1 MNKRIPLAIAM
12 GAGLT
17 AAGLLAAR
25 AATRRSASRYRAH
38 DKAVGDVDAFDLD
51 AVGVEARVLP
61 SHDGGNLYVVE
72 KGPPD
77 ARPLVLLHG
86 ITLAAR
92 VWGYQLR
99 DLSDRYR
106 VIAVDLR
113 GHGQSTAGREGF
125 GLHLLAEDLCTVLER
140 LDLRDAI
147 VVGHSM
153 GGMTLMR
160 FCGDHPQVLD
170 ERVAGVVFLA
180 TAGVVPLPPVV
191 QRVLARATP
200 RLQRL
205 GEVRGWERFPR
216 LAGAEGD
223 LPYVLARRVFGR
235 DPSHTH
241 IELTRQ
247 LAAACA
253 PSTSFPS
260 GLGLV
265 LHDAEE
271 ALAATRTPALVIAG
285 ELDTLTPVAFSRR
298 IAELLPDAEL
308 HVLDGAGHQLML
320 ERPDE
325 LADLLDRFAERLAR
339 DPATAPVGISDA

>member
-1 MNKRIPLAIAM
+1 MSERKGRRLPLAVAM
-12 GAGLT
+12 GAGLAT
-17 AAGLLAAR
+17 AGVLAAR
-25 AATRRSASRYRAH
+25 AAVKRTAAHHRANDRH
-38 DKAVGDVDAFDLD
+38 ADDVSAFDLD
-51 AVGVEARVLP
+51 ALGVRVQTLP
-61 SHDGGNLYVVE
+61 SHDGGELCIVE
-72 KGPPD
+72 KGPED

-113 GHGQSTAGREGF
+113 GHGVSRPGTAGF
-125 GLHLLAEDLCTVLER
+125 GLELLALDLRTVLEA

-160 FCGDHPQVLD
+160 FCADHPDVLD

-180 TAGVVPLPPVV
+180 TAGVVPLPVPV
-191 QRVLARATP
+191 QKALARVSA
-200 RLQRL
+200 RILAL
-205 GEVRGWERFPR
+205 GERRGFDR
-216 LAGAEGD
+216 LPIVGVGEGD
-223 LPYVLARRVFGR
+223 LPYVLARRAFGR

-241 IELTRQ
+241 IELTRE
-247 LAAACA
+247 LVAACA
-253 PSTSFPS
+253 PATSWPS

-271 ALAATRTPALVIAG
+271 ALAATDTPAMVIGG
-285 ELDTLTPVAFSRR
+285 ELDNITPVAFSRR

-320 ERPDE
+320 ERPEE
-325 LADLLDRFAERLAR
+325 LAALLDRFSKRL
-339 DPATAPVGISDA
+339 S